1 MEMHQSLEAL
11 IQFSTVAK
19 EANKNLGIKGEE
31 NRKYPY
37 TDIYILLLTHQTLCG
52 HVVNLLSG
60 W

>member
-1 MEMHQSLEAL
+1 MHQSLETL

-19 EANKNLGIKGEE
+19 EANKNLGTKGEE
-31 NRKYPY
+31 NRKYHY